1 MLPIDIH
8 MFGPKG
14 SFEKAPILMAEYP
27 TEHNSRMFSKA
38 CRVSNDTSTRNP
50 GSRT

>member
-8 MFGPKG
+8 MSASKGP
-14 SFEKAPILMAEYP
+14 FEKAPILMAEYP
-27 TEHNSRMFSKA
+27 TEHNNRMFSAA
-38 CRVSNDTSTRNP
+38 CRVSNDTLTRNP